1 MGQLTA
7 NFVIMDKLLQFLL
20 FLLPFVVES
29 ALVRNNIHILRKK
42 ILGRNIYDHHVKP
55 DGKVDVSFGIDFM
68 DMDLC
73 PHKQML
79 STTVFEKM
87 MWTDN
92 RLVWDKDD
100 FEGIDRIQVNADEVW
115 IPDITLYNSIEA
127 PKMFYSH
134 VEEPSNVVIFSNGL
148 VVFSPL
154 MQFKSH
160 CNVNFNNWPWGEQNC
175 TLIFGS
181 WTYDMAHVNLEG
193 FSLGNSGD
201 TTIALDNFSKS
212 RYEISDTS
220 YFRQEKEYDADPGKA
235 YPRMDLSLRFM
246 QKVVYKNNQ
255 PEFNPAFPRPI

>member
-20 FLLPFVVES
+20 FLLPFMVES

-100 FEGIDRIQVNADEVW
+100 FEGIDRIQVNA
-115 IPDITLYNSIEA
+115 
-127 PKMFYSH
+127 
-134 VEEPSNVVIFSNGL
+134 EE
-148 VVFSPL
+148 
-154 MQFKSH
+154 SH

-181 WTYDMAHVNLEG
+181 WTYDMAHVNVEG

-212 RYEISDTS
+212 RYEISETS

>member
-1 MGQLTA
+1 MGMGQLTA

-55 DGKVDVSFGIDFM
+55 DGKEDVSFGIDFM

-100 FEGIDRIQVNADEVW
+100 FEGIDRI
-115 IPDITLYNSIEA
+115 
-127 PKMFYSH
+127 
-134 VEEPSNVVIFSNGL
+134 
-148 VVFSPL
+148 
-154 MQFKSH
+154 QFKSH

>member
-1 MGQLTA
+1 MGMGQLTA

-55 DGKVDVSFGIDFM
+55 DGKVDVSFGVDFM

-100 FEGIDRIQVNADEVW
+100 FEGIDRIQVNAD
-115 IPDITLYNSIEA
+115 
-127 PKMFYSH
+127 
-134 VEEPSNVVIFSNGL
+134 EPSNVVIFSNGL